1 MITIRTL
8 LIYAIICFSSSAL
21 YGSID
26 EEFVWVIV
34 KNANTEKPVEGVT
47 VTIDKVF
54 IGETGPLGKLRI
66 PLGETDDI
74 LAFYHTSYAARTFQ
88 RGQLIQMNYQVS
100 LRESVLNIQEV
111 VIKANRVEQ
120 DNRKSAQEIRT
131 IDAKRMSSQFQGNTA
146 DALALDPNVFIQKS
160 QSGGGSPMI
169 RGMSTSRILLLVDGI
184 RMNNA
189 IFRSGNVH
197 NVISLDGTTI
207 SNMEITL
214 GPGSVLHGSDAMGG
228 VMHINTYDAHYGDS
242 TEILQSL
249 VFDLS
254 THSSQLTRR
263 PNFRLNYGGSNWAG
277 MTSMTYSQFRDLR
290 MGSNILS
297 WTPKHHLSN
306 TRIPAIPVSFGGL
319 DTTVR
324 ITANRGQDT
333 LIQPNTSYEQRNLTH
348 KLKFRI
354 NDRTELKSGFYASFM
369 SPVNRYDRFVQ
380 TDSNGHP
387 KYAVWNYG
395 PQLWAMSFLA
405 VENRSK
411 TKYTDWFKITAS
423 AQWFEE
429 SRIVRKYQNMAGRIQ
444 TENMNI
450 GQLNMDASK
459 KISEKFEIIYG
470 SEIIGNSLRSN
481 GEGYHTLN
489 PDSTWKAQNRYA
501 DGSTWN
507 SASVFLSTNYDISP
521 SMALS
526 SGVRVNKIAMFTPI
540 EFNSFPEVNE
550 DVYLN
555 FLAPSGSLGLTYY
568 KSNFKY
574 FINFSTGFRAPN
586 IDDASKV
593 FNSQPGCLIVPNT
606 DLREERL
613 YSSEVG
619 MKQKL
624 NHWIA
629 LDASFYYSYLN
640 NAMLRAPFEFRGS
653 DSIFYDGELSQVL
666 AIQNLDY
673 AWIWGYQFGLRSEL
687 SKRLFWTVHWS
698 HPFGRDSQGETLR
711 HINPFNATS
720 QIVYRRKKWSCN
732 MTLRYNGEVA
742 PEDMPLSE
750 RSKIQRYAIND
761 LGQTYSPAWYT
772 INIQSTYEV
781 NKNIVLRIGMEN
793 LMNIKYRPYSSG
805 ITAPGRSVFI
815 ALRCSI

>member
-8 LIYAIICFSSSAL
+8 LIYAIICFFSSTL

-26 EEFVWVIV
+26 GEFAWVIV
-34 KNANTEKPVEGVT
+34 KNQNTDKPIEGVT
-47 VTIDKVF
+47 VTINNVF
-54 IGETGPLGKLRI
+54 VGETGALGKLRI
-66 PLGETDDI
+66 PLGETDDVF
-74 LAFYHTSYAARTFQ
+74 AFYHTSYAARTFQ
-88 RGQLIQMNYQVS
+88 RSQLMRMNYQVG
-100 LRESVLNIQEV
+100 LRQSVLNIQEV

-242 TEILQSL
+242 TEVIQSL

-254 THSSQLTRR
+254 SHSSQLTRR

-290 MGSNILS
+290 MGSNVHS
-297 WTPKHHLSN
+297 WTPERHLSN
-306 TRIPAIPVSFGGL
+306 TRIPLVPVSFGGL
-319 DTTVR
+319 DTTMDMG
-324 ITANRGQDT
+324 ITSTRLRDT
-333 LIQPNTSYEQRNLTH
+333 LSQPKTSYEQRNLTH

-354 NDRTELKSGFYASFM
+354 NERSELKFGLYASQT
-369 SPVNRYDRFVQ
+369 SSVNRYDRFSQ
-380 TDSNGHP
+380 TDLNGRP

-395 PQLWAMSFLA
+395 PQFWAMSFLA
-405 VENRSK
+405 FENRSK

-423 AQWFEE
+423 TQGFQE
-429 SRIVRKYQNMAGRIQ
+429 SRIVRKYKNMIGRDQ
-444 TENMNI
+444 TEQMKI
-450 GQLNMDASK
+450 AQLNMDASK
-459 KISEKFEIIYG
+459 ELSDKFQIIYG
-470 SEIIGNSLRSN
+470 SEIIVNSLRSN
-481 GEGYHTLN
+481 GKHFHSLN
-489 PDSTWKAQNRYA
+489 PDSTWEAQSRYA

-507 SASVFLSTNYDISP
+507 SASVFLSTNYDISS

-540 EFNSFPEVNE
+540 EFNGFQE
-550 DVYLN
+550 DAQLN

-568 KSNFKY
+568 KPNFKY
-574 FINFSTGFRAPN
+574 FINLSTGFRAPN

-593 FNSQPGCLIVPNT
+593 FDSQPGFLIVPNT

-624 NHWIA
+624 NQWLA

-640 NAMLRAPFEFRGS
+640 NVMLRAPFEFQGS
-653 DSIFYDGELSQVL
+653 DSIFYDGEFSQIL
-666 AIQNLDY
+666 AVQNLDY

-711 HINPFNATS
+711 HVNPFNATS
-720 QIVYRRKKWSCN
+720 QIVYHRKKWSCN
-732 MTLRYNGEVA
+732 LTLRYNGEVA
-742 PEDMPLSE
+742 PEDMPFSE
-750 RSKIQRYAIND
+750 RSKLDMYAIND
-761 LGQTYSPAWYT
+761 LGQAYSPAWYT
-772 INIQSTYEV
+772 MNIQSTYEV
-781 NKNIVLRIGMEN
+781 NKNIVLRVGMEN

-805 ITAPGRSVFI
+805 ISAPGRSVFI
-815 ALRCSI
+815 ALRGSI

>member
-8 LIYAIICFSSSAL
+8 LIYAIICFFSSTL

-26 EEFVWVIV
+26 GGFAWVIV
-34 KNANTEKPVEGVT
+34 KNANTDKPVEGVT
-47 VTIDKVF
+47 VTIDNVF

-66 PLGETDDI
+66 PLGKTDDI
-74 LAFYHTSYAARTFQ
+74 LTFYHTSYAARTLK
-88 RGQLIQMNYQVS
+88 RSQLIQMNYQVS

-111 VIKANRVEQ
+111 VIKANRIEQ

-169 RGMSTSRILLLVDGI
+169 RGMSTSRILLLIDGI

-197 NVISLDGTTI
+197 NVISIDGTTI
-207 SNMEITL
+207 SNMDITL
-214 GPGSVLHGSDAMGG
+214 GPGGVLHGSDAMGG

-242 TEILQSL
+242 TEVLQSL

-254 THSSQLTRR
+254 THDAQLTRR
-263 PNFRLNYGGSNWAG
+263 PNFRLNYGGTNWAG
-277 MTSMTYSQFRDLR
+277 MTSMTYSQYRDLR
-290 MGSNILS
+290 MGAKMLS
-297 WTPKHHLSN
+297 WTPAHHLSN
-306 TRIPAIPVSFGGL
+306 TNIPVIPISFGGL
-319 DTTVR
+319 DTTMDLAVR
-324 ITANRGQDT
+324 STRPRDT
-333 LIQPNTSYEQRNLTH
+333 LSQPKTSYEQRNLTH

-354 NDRTELKSGFYASFM
+354 NERSELKSGFYASQT
-369 SPVNRYDRFVQ
+369 SPINRYDRFIQ
-380 TDSNGHP
+380 TDLNGLP
-387 KYAVWNYG
+387 RYAVWNYG

-405 VENRSK
+405 FENRSK
-411 TKYTDWFKITAS
+411 TKYTDWIKINAS
-423 AQWFEE
+423 TQGFQE
-429 SRIVRKYQNMAGRIQ
+429 SRIVRKYKNMIGRIQ
-444 TENMNI
+444 TEQMKI
-450 GQLNMDASK
+450 AQLNIDASK
-459 KISEKFEIIYG
+459 ELTAKFKVHYG
-470 SEIIGNSLRSN
+470 SEIIVNSLRSN
-481 GEGYHTLN
+481 GEHYHTLN
-489 PDSTWKAQNRYA
+489 PDSTWKAQSRYA

-526 SGVRVNKIAMFTPI
+526 SGVRMNKITMFTPI
-540 EFNSFPEVNE
+540 DFNGFQE
-550 DVYLN
+550 DAELK

-568 KSNFKY
+568 KPNFKY

-593 FNSQPGCLIVPNT
+593 FDSQPGCLIVPNPN
-606 DLREERL
+606 LIEERL

-640 NAMLRAPFEFRGS
+640 NIILQAPYEFQGS
-653 DSIFYDGELSQVL
+653 DSLYFDGELSRVL
-666 AIQNLDY
+666 AMQNIDY
-673 AWIWGYQFGLRSEL
+673 AWIWGYQFGIRSEL

-711 HINPFNATS
+711 HISPFNASS
-720 QIVYRRKKWSCN
+720 QVVYRRKKWSCN

-742 PEDMPLSE
+742 AEDMPFSE
-750 RSKIQRYAIND
+750 RSKIEMYAIND
-761 LGQTYSPAWYT
+761 LGQPYSPAWYT
-772 INIQSTYEV
+772 MNVQGTYEL
-781 NKNIVLRIGMEN
+781 NKNIVLRAGIEN

-815 ALRCSI
+815 ALRGSI